1 MTAPPDTHGSGAS
14 RRLLGQILVG
24 RGSCSEAQIEQAL
37 AEQVRSGGHLGDLL
51 MAMGAVDRKELT
63 RALGIQVGLEP
74 MDLDAVGI
82 APEVVPLVDAATCAL
97 YRAVPVRLLDT
108 GTLVVALAD
117 PLNVSILQD
126 LSFLVG
132 REVQAVIADEEAV
145 DRALEAC
152 WQIAPSVD
160 FAKVIDEARI
170 ISGSLDLEDQTAMA
184 QAAPVVKLLNYILL
198 QAIRDKA
205 SDIHL
210 EPFEHEFKVRYRVD
224 GVLFEVE
231 APPLSLASALTSR
244 VKVMSHLDIAETRIP
259 QDGRIEL
266 SLGGRPIDLRVSTMP
281 TVHGESCVLRVL
293 DRSVVSLDL
302 GLVGLKEDEQALVH
316 ALLDRPHGILLVTG
330 PTGSG
335 KTTTLYSALNRLNSV
350 ERKIITVEDP
360 IEYDL
365 DGVVQVQVNDEI
377 DVSYASVL
385 RSILRQDPDILLVG
399 EIRDT
404 ETAQIAVEAALTG
417 HLILS
422 TLHTNDAPSTI
433 TRLVDVGVP
442 PYLIVATLEAV
453 IAQRLVRAICPDCR
467 EEYEP
472 DNETLSELGLQR
484 AELRGQPFAR
494 GRGCEACNYSGHRG
508 RRGLF
513 EIMVMSESLRQ
524 LVLDE
529 APTSQLREVAVREGM
544 RPLRTSG
551 SMAVMAGLTTVEEV
565 LKETLSDAS

>member
-1 MTAPPDTHGSGAS
+1 MLGEILLS
-14 RRLLGQILVG
+14 RESCTQEQIDK
-24 RGSCSEAQIEQAL
+24 AL
-37 AEQVRSGGHLGDLL
+37 AEQARSGGRLGETLL
-51 MAMGAVDRKELT
+51 AMGALEQEELT

-74 MDLDAVGI
+74 IDLDATSIPPDVR
-82 APEVVPLVDAATCAL
+82 ERMDATTCAL
-97 YRAVPVRLLDT
+97 YRAVPVRVETD

-117 PLNVSILQD
+117 PMNVSIIQD
-126 LSFLVG
+126 LSFSVG
-132 REVQAVIADEEAV
+132 SDVVAVIASESAV
-145 DRALEAC
+145 DRALAAHWGEESEEGLAEA
-152 WQIAPSVD
+152 I
-160 FAKVIDEARI
+160 IDEARQVT
-170 ISGSLDLEDQTAMA
+170 GSIDLEDKAEMA
-184 QAAPVVKLLNYILL
+184 RAAPVVKLLNYILL
-198 QAIRDKA
+198 HAIRDKA

-210 EPFEHEFKVRYRVD
+210 EPFEDEFKVRYRVD

-231 APPLSLASALTSR
+231 SPPLSLASALISR
-244 VKVMSHLDIAETRIP
+244 VKVMSNLDIAETRVP

-302 GLVGLKEDEQALVH
+302 ANVGLRDDEQEILNG
-316 ALLDRPHGILLVTG
+316 LLERPHGIVLVTG

-335 KTTTLYSALNRLNSV
+335 KTTSLYSALNRLNDV

-365 DGVVQVQVNDEI
+365 DGIIQVQVNDDI
-377 DVSYASVL
+377 GVTYASVL

-399 EIRDT
+399 EIRDS

-453 IAQRLVRAICPDCR
+453 VAQRLVRSICPDCR
-467 EEYEP
+467 RDYVP
-472 DNETLSELGLQR
+472 DDDVLRELGFER
-484 AELRGQPFAR
+484 EEIGEHTFAY
-494 GRGCEACNYSGHRG
+494 GDGCERCNYSGHVG
-508 RRGLF
+508 RRALF
-513 EIMVMSESLRQ
+513 EIMVMSETLRN
-524 LVLDE
+524 LVLDG
-529 APTSQLREVAVREGM
+529 APTLELRAAAVREGM
-544 RPLRTSG
+544 RPLREAGRLAVLEG
-551 SMAVMAGLTTVEEV
+551 STTVEEV
-565 LKETLSDAS
+565 LRETLVDL